1 MKKRKIIILVAG
13 VVLVAAAVLVTR
25 WMSSSSSDTPQASQE
40 ETSSA
45 TIVNTRAVDVQNVQ
59 SYVDITGRLEPEDK
73 IDIYAEVGGVLLPVN
88 PPFKVGNRFEK
99 GTLLVRINDDEARQN
114 LRAQLSSYMTTLASV
129 VPDLKI
135 DFPDSYETW
144 RDYLLSVDAQKP
156 IPPLPEPD
164 SEQLRL
170 FLGARN
176 VYTQYYNIRQL
187 EEQLDK
193 YRIYAPFTGTLTE
206 ANINVG
212 TLVRQGQ
219 KLGEFIRANV
229 YEMEAAVRPE
239 ELAYIAVGNE
249 VELSPAQTDTSWR
262 GTIVRINERVEPNSQ
277 TVKVFVRLTG
287 DDLRAGMY
295 LEGRVKGRT
304 YEDAFEIPR
313 DVLVNNNQVFI
324 VQDSTAELLTVE
336 PLRESDQTAIVRGL
350 EDGMTLI
357 VEDNTEAFAGTRV
370 TPQSSEPDST
380 ASARTAPTT
389 TSL

>member
-1 MKKRKIIILVAG
+1 MKKRKIIIVAG
-13 VVLVAAAVLVTR
+13 VALVVAAIFVSQWLVGH
-25 WMSSSSSDTPQASQE
+25 SSSESSEKSPAT
-40 ETSSA
+40 SA
-45 TIVNTRAVDVQNVQ
+45 TVVSTREVDVQDVQ
-59 SYVDITGRLEPEDK
+59 AYVDITGRLEPEDK
-73 IDIYAEVGGVLLPVN
+73 IDVYAEVGGVLLPTD

-99 GTLLVRINDDEARQN
+99 SSLLVRINDDEAQQN
-114 LRAQLSSYMTTLASV
+114 LRAQKSTFATTLASV

-135 DFPDSYETW
+135 DFPAAYETW
-144 RDYLLSVDAQKP
+144 RDYLFAFDVNDP
-156 IPPLPEPD
+156 IRPLPDPA

-206 ANINVG
+206 ANINQG

-219 KLGEFIRANV
+219 QLGEFIRADV
-229 YEMEAAVRPE
+229 YEMEAAVSPE
-239 ELAYIAVGNE
+239 ELAFVEVGDE
-249 VELSPAQTDTSWR
+249 VELSSARSGSSWQ

-277 TVKVFVRLTG
+277 TVRVFVRLTG

-295 LEGRVKGRT
+295 LEGRIRGQL

-313 DVLVNNNQVFI
+313 DVLVNENKVFV

-336 PLRESDQTAIVRGL
+336 PLKTSDETAIVRGL

-357 VEDNTEAFAGTRV
+357 VEDNTEAFSGTRV
-370 TPQSSEPDST
+370 TPESSDSQASESSTTT
-380 ASARTAPTT
+380 ASSN
-389 TSL
+389 SL